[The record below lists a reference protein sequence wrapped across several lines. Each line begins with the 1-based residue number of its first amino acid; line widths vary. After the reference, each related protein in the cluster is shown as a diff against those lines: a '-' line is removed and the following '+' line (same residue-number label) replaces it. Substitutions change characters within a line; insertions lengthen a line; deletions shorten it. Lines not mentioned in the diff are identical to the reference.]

1 MEDYKVRLLDESQAL
16 WGKIMSLEDFIAT
29 RDEYQEFTFKQKFA
43 MRMQLF
49 FMRKY
54 YFWLCNRISWHC
66 TTEDLEEYVNPAP
79 IIKVEESV
87 AADTLAEKK
96 PKVKR
101 KAKKNIKHE

>member
-1 MEDYKVRLLDESQAL
+1 MEDYKVRLMDEAQVL
-16 WGKIMSLEDFIAT
+16 YEKIMSLEDFITT

-49 FMRKY
+49 FMRRY

-66 TTEDLEEYVNPAP
+66 TTEDFEEYTT
-79 IIKVEESV
+79 KVETPAVTEPV
-87 AADTLAEKK
+87 VEVTVEKK

-101 KAKKNIKHE
+101 KARKNTKHE